1 MDSPCRP
8 DANLWAM
15 SWLPTESEWGVLLL
29 SLRVSLVAV
38 AVMLLPGIACAWVL
52 ARRRFWGKA
61 VLDVVVHLPL
71 VLPPVVMGF
80 PLLVRA
86 VRLSIEGVEQ
96 KIEQAA
102 RTLGAGPWRVLWT
115 ITLPLAFPGLLAGVM
130 LALARSL

>member
-38 AVMLLPGIACAWVL
+38 AVMLVPGVACAWVL

-71 VLPPVVMGF
+71 VLPPVVVGYLLLLMLGRNGWIGRWLEGLGVEFAFNWKGAAIASAVMGF

-86 VRLSIEGVEQ
+86 VRLSIE
-96 KIEQAA
+96 
-102 RTLGAGPWRVLWT
+102 
-115 ITLPLAFPGLLAGVM
+115 
-130 LALARSL
+130 